1 MIQLVFCCVLSSWSL
16 HVNLVTGFYDSLGSL
31 INFIYRNQI
40 SRSSLSLQVA
50 DLLSLVIFVLCSNAD
65 SSQ

>member
-50 DLLSLVIFVLCSNAD
+50 DLLSLVIFVLRSNAD

>member
-1 MIQLVFCCVLSSWSL
+1 MIQLVFGCVLSSWSL
-16 HVNLVTGFYDSLGSL
+16 HVNLVTGFDDSLGSL

-50 DLLSLVIFVLCSNAD
+50 DVLSLVIFILCSNAD
-65 SSQ
+65 SSP